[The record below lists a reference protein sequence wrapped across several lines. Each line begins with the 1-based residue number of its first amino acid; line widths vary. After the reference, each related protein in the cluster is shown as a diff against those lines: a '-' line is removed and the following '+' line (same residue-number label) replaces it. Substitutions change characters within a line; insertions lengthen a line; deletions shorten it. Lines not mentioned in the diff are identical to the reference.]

1 MNSEI
6 RNKVAKILSI
16 DDDPTWNV
24 NLSENGK
31 LCLVS
36 SKKENTPKYP
46 DLRGTIIDLEKERVI
61 VPCYGRVQ
69 TIMSPMIHSNEE
81 GKFVFFDSEG
91 ACKEV
96 PEASLKFTHGFEGP
110 VIRVFKNN
118 GTIYCSTSRK
128 IDFSKSRWG
137 TKKTFLEMFNDLGG
151 EDILSSAFDKEK
163 KYSSHFLT
171 FIIVHPDVL
180 LSTKQKIKSG
190 YLVFL
195 GSSPSFTKEECIYPE
210 DEVDWSNS
218 SNFIK
223 TDMFESAEDSK
234 IPYEPSK
241 LTIEQANQHLLLG
254 YGNMISSDIRTG
266 SGEFVVATFLNEDG
280 KFKILKL
287 VSPSYEQRSKMRDED
302 PNLLHRFY
310 CLSSDAN
317 LGDAEYET
325 KYPWLVYDETKKQEA
340 EEGNIMFWKTGKRPY
355 VSDWQNKFQN
365 IWKHFVLSV
374 PRHRQSEVF
383 GYFKQFYVN
392 RETLVNW
399 LSYWYGKDTKEIEE
413 VLSKRARKIMQLALD
428 HERKFN
434 PKADL
439 TLNAKSIK
447 RNIKF
452 LLSNEHG
459 ASLYM
464 IWNDRKKYLRSLE
477 VESKEDCKEDC
488 KEGVCLL

>member
-1 MNSEI
+1 
-6 RNKVAKILSI
+6 LSI
-16 DDDPTWNV
+16 DEDPTWNV
-24 NLSENGK
+24 NLSENEK

-46 DLRGTIIDLEKERVI
+46 DLRGTIIDTEKERVI

-69 TIMSPMIHSNEE
+69 TIISPMIIRNED

-91 ACKEV
+91 TCNHVEH
-96 PEASLKFTHGFEGP
+96 SSMKFTYGFEGP

-118 GTIYCSTSRK
+118 GTVYCSTSRK
-128 IDFSKSRWG
+128 IDYSKSRWG
-137 TKKTFLEMFNDLGG
+137 SKKTFSEMFNELGG
-151 EDILSSAFDKEK
+151 ESVLEHAFDKEK

-171 FIIVHPDVL
+171 FIISHPDVL
-180 LSTKQKIKSG
+180 LCTKQKVESG

-195 GSSPSFTKEECIYPE
+195 GSKPCFTKEDCPYPE
-210 DEVDWSNS
+210 SEVDWSDS
-218 SNFIK
+218 SDFVT
-223 TDMFESAEDSK
+223 TDMFENATKSK
-234 IPYEPSK
+234 TPYLPPS
-241 LTIEQANQHLLLG
+241 LTREQSNQHLIMG
-254 YGNMISSDIRTG
+254 YGETMSNDIRTG
-266 SGEFVVATFLNEDG
+266 SGEFVITTFFDEEG
-280 KFKILKL
+280 RFKILKL

-317 LGDAEYET
+317 LSDSEYES
-325 KYPWLVYDETKKQEA
+325 KYPWLVYDESKK
-340 EEGNIMFWKTGKRPY
+340 EESEYGNIMTWKTGKRPA

-374 PRHRQSEVF
+374 PRHRQKEVF
-383 GYFKQFYVN
+383 AYFKQFYLN
-392 RETLVNW
+392 REILVNW
-399 LSYWYGKDTKEIEE
+399 LSYWYGKETKEVEE

-439 TLNAKSIK
+439 TLNAKNIK

-452 LLSNEHG
+452 LLSNEYG
-459 ASLYM
+459 SSLYM
-464 IWNDRKKYLRSLE
+464 LWNDRKKYLRSLE
-477 VESKEDCKEDC
+477 KEGETDEASSKKECKEELC
-488 KEGVCLL
+488 ML